1 MHQIELTD
9 GLLRNGSVIIGNA
22 CNTDLSNI
30 STFTKTKTTTNVN
43 TISNNIGDVNHNNI
57 VVPLSIND
65 AGVIRDGSY
74 VNRLI
79 TRARR
84 EK

>member
-9 GLLRNGSVIIGNA
+9 GLLRNGSVIIGRSCSNDLGNA
-22 CNTDLSNI
+22 A
-30 STFTKTKTTTNVN
+30 NVN
-43 TISNNIGDVNHNNI
+43 RNSVTTDTKHNTK
-57 VVPLSIND
+57 VVPLSINE
-65 AGVIRDGSY
+65 AGVIRDESY
-74 VNRLI
+74 VNHLI